1 VLAAAVPTIPVAV
14 LPIAAVAGAVLAVV
28 DAAVRFRRP
37 ASGALIAVLELV
49 LGLLLLVA
57 TFRPVQPFVSTT
69 IPVLYL
75 TVPLEVVLLV
85 LLLLRSA
92 RGGLRWLTAAAVV
105 VNGATAVLTVVRP
118 G

>member
-1 VLAAAVPTIPVAV
+1 MLAAVPTIPVAV
-14 LPIAAVAGAVLAVV
+14 LPIAAVAGAVLAVA
-28 DAAVRFRRP
+28 DAAIRFRRP
-37 ASGALIAVLELV
+37 ASGALIAVVELV